1 MKNFQSIFCDFS
13 QSGGL
18 PPTLRPG
25 VPQQR
30 PSQRSAVHIIR
41 YSRRYTASFPGISTR
56 TKVEKP
62 GFSTLSTGFS
72 TGKSREIYVNLC
84 NFVPFPGGF
93 GAYAEEKSRHLAG
106 RAAHTPA
113 YAPLLHGACAFAR
126 PSRLLLKGPLDGPGG
141 CAACRI
147 ALRCGRLRTP
157 RSRRGRRPPCGAPR
171 GGSPVIPDNR
181 RC

>member
-1 MKNFQSIFCDFS
+1 MKNFQSVFCDFS

-84 NFVPFPGGF
+84 NFVPFPGDF

-126 PSRLLLKGPLDGPGG
+126 PSRLLLKGPLDGRGV
-141 CAACRI
+141 
-147 ALRCGRLRTP
+147 
-157 RSRRGRRPPCGAPR
+157 RSRPHRVAMRQAAHPPEPPAAGAPLR
-171 GGSPVIPDNR
+171 GAPWRLPVIPDNR

>member
-30 PSQRSAVHIIR
+30 PSQRSVVHIIR

-72 TGKSREIYVNLC
+72 TGRSREIYVNLC

-141 CAACRI
+141 AQPAASRCDAAGCA
-147 ALRCGRLRTP
+147 
-157 RSRRGRRPPCGAPR
+157 PPGAAAAGAPLR
-171 GGSPVIPDNR
+171 GAPWRLPCHPG
-181 RC
+181 